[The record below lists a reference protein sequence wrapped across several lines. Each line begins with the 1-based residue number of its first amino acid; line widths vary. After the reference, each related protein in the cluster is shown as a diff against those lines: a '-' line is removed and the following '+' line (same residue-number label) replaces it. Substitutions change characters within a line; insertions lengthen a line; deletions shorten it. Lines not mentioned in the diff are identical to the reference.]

1 MEDNNLDQPPA
12 TREVSLA
19 KQPDETAQKEIKKKP
34 PKIEEKPFEAF
45 INQDF
50 IPGLTISLS
59 KYGITDPLIK
69 LIHAERPVTG
79 GDCWM
84 VYGELPEDRKFW
96 LCFATNKITSQ
107 KTIAISESSCE
118 PGLLESFL
126 IDERKITLSLLLS
139 RTLQR
144 LNGQKWLGRN

>member
-1 MEDNNLDQPPA
+1 MEENKKEQSPTSKEAPPSNELDA
-12 TREVSLA
+12 LKE
-19 KQPDETAQKEIKKKP
+19 KEIKKKP
-34 PKIEEKPFEAF
+34 PKLEDKPFNDF

-50 IPGLTISLS
+50 IPGLVNSLT
-59 KYGITDPLIK
+59 KFGIDNPHIK
-69 LIHAERPVTG
+69 LIQDQRPVTG

-84 VYGELPEDRKFW
+84 VYGELREDRKFW
-96 LCFATNKITSQ
+96 LCFSTNKITSP
-107 KTIAISESSCE
+107 KTIAISESSSK

-126 IDERKITLSLLLS
+126 IDERKITLQLLIS